1 MENTSLGFCGI
12 SCCFA
17 GGLLAITI
25 SGPVEQVQ
33 FFEGLLP
40 ASSLASATV
49 AVHGLGF
56 IACGR
61 KVFEFDFL
69 FRGAQVGQ
77 CDGETFVQERHFLKA
92 PRDGVEFEGGGFK
105 NFRVRPESH
114 RCAGAFGGFAFDEF
128 FRDGVGEVLQPV
140 EAFAFDV
147 GFHFGGQSVDH
158 GDTHTM

>member
-1 MENTSLGFCGI
+1 MENTSLRFSSL
-12 SCCFA
+12 SCCFT
-17 GGLLAITI
+17 GGLLAIAI
-25 SGPVEQVQ
+25 SGLIEQVQ

-40 ASSLASATV
+40 SSCLASTTITV
-49 AVHGLGF
+49 YGLSF

-77 CDGETFVQERHFLKA
+77 RDGETCVQERHFLKA
-92 PRDGVEFEGGGFK
+92 PRNGVEFESGGFK